1 MRNYEIVYILKP
13 GMEEEAV
20 NAAVARFEEVVTKG
34 GGEIVKTD
42 RWGNRRLAYPIDDIN
57 EGYYVLMNIK
67 SESAIAQELE
77 RVLRLQDDVL
87 RQLVIKIDE

>member
-1 MRNYEIVYILKP
+1 VRNYEIIYILKP
-13 GMEEEAV
+13 GMEEEAI
-20 NAAVARFEEVVTKG
+20 NAAVARFEEVITNG
-34 GGEIVKTD
+34 GGEIVKTN

-67 SESAIAQELE
+67 SESTTSQELE

>member
-1 MRNYEIVYILKP
+1 VRKYEIVYILKP

-67 SESAIAQELE
+67 AESAVAQELE
-77 RVLRLQDDVL
+77 RILRLQDDIL
-87 RQLVIKIDE
+87 RQMVIKIDE

>member
-1 MRNYEIVYILKP
+1 VRNYEIIYILKP
-13 GMEEEAV
+13 GMEEEVV

-42 RWGNRRLAYPIDDIN
+42 RWGNRRLAYPVDDIN

-67 SESAIAQELE
+67 SESAVAQELD
-77 RVLRLQDDVL
+77 RVLRLHEDVL